1 MNVMSLRSAGRPA
14 VITLAAAV
22 AAMIVQATTP
32 AAASPA
38 RGTVALATDFDP
50 QQYTTMVKISM
61 TQALGLAL
69 KKVPG
74 RVAWAGLEDVGH
86 FLYYSVEVVD
96 AGRAI
101 TMVTLDAGTG
111 AVTAVESAAEKE
123 KDTVDVGDA
132 PAAADP
138 EKGGV
143 PKESPELSMVKGSIA
158 VPEQAKDTELPYLT
172 TTTLDQAMRTL
183 QRKYRGK
190 FLSAS
195 VYREKET
202 VMFGLE
208 LVQPG
213 NKHLYFYFDPGTR
226 KILDTTKW

>member
-1 MNVMSLRSAGRPA
+1 MLIAATVVAPNMDAAAPAAMSAAHGT
-14 VITLAAAV
+14 VTLAD
-22 AAMIVQATTP
+22 
-32 AAASPA
+32 
-38 RGTVALATDFDP
+38 DFDP
-50 QQYTTMVKISM
+50 QQYTTKAKISM
-61 TQALGLAL
+61 PQALSLAL

-74 RVAWAGLEDVGH
+74 RIAWAGLEDVGH

-96 AGRAI
+96 ANHAI

-132 PAAADP
+132 PASADP

-158 VPEQAKDTELPYLT
+158 VPEHAKDSELPYLT
-172 TTTLDQAMRTL
+172 AVSLDQAMRAIN
-183 QRKYRGK
+183 RRYRGK
-190 FLSAS
+190 FLSVS

-213 NKHLYFYFDPGTR
+213 NKHIYFYFDPGTR
-226 KILDTTKW
+226 KVLDTTKW